1 MIINMQY
8 YRKKHIE
15 SILYLLVILA
25 SVMGLS
31 SCKQLVL
38 EDRSDC
44 PAFLFFDITNA
55 ADYDISEYAHIAAYK
70 YPDGDLLAGDTTTVR
85 AVQDDE
91 FYLQVKR
98 SDSVRGYGVLRFIG
112 AHNQGSQWIV
122 DPGEEFPPIWRFDY
136 KTTAASESYYI
147 DVEAVKDHSVIDVR
161 FLDAD
166 MYEGSGGEFPY
177 YIVIC
182 SNTCGI
188 DGMDG
193 SPIKGPFLF
202 QPDEYGCG
210 RFRFTVPRQFDRSL
224 HMEVW
229 GREGFSDE
237 GFMVTDLN
245 LWNLLQG
252 TGGFSWEA
260 KNLADAEIEIS
271 LAENKYIVTVAEW
284 AGETHSSYEN

>member
-1 MIINMQY
+1 MRY
-8 YRKKHIE
+8 YSKRLIHG
-15 SILYLLVILA
+15 ILYLLLA
-25 SVMGLS
+25 LTSVSVLF
-31 SCKQLVL
+31 SCRSLVL
-38 EDRSDC
+38 EDRSEC

-55 ADYDISEYAHIAAYK
+55 EVFDISEYAHITAYK
-70 YPDGDLLAGDTTTVR
+70 YPDGNLLAGDTTTVR

-122 DPGEEFPPIWRFDY
+122 NPGEEFPPIWRFDY

-177 YIVIC
+177 YIVIR

-193 SPIKGPFLF
+193 SPVKGPFLF
-202 QPDEYGCG
+202 EPVEYACG

-224 HMEVW
+224 HMEIW
-229 GREGFSDE
+229 GRDGFREEGNL
-237 GFMVTDLN
+237 VADLA
-245 LWNLLQG
+245 LWYILRDTND
-252 TGGFSWEA
+252 FSWEA

>member
-1 MIINMQY
+1 MRY
-8 YRKKHIE
+8 YSKRLIHG
-15 SILYLLVILA
+15 ILYLLLA
-25 SVMGLS
+25 LTSVSVLF
-31 SCKQLVL
+31 SCRSLVL
-38 EDRSDC
+38 EDRSEC

-55 ADYDISEYAHIAAYK
+55 EVFDISEYAHITAYK
-70 YPDGDLLAGDTTTVR
+70 YPDGNLLAGDTTTVR

-98 SDSVRGYGVLRFIG
+98 SDSVRGYGLLRFIG

-122 DPGEEFPPIWRFDY
+122 NPGEEFPPIWRFDY

-177 YIVIC
+177 YIVIR

-193 SPIKGPFLF
+193 SPVKGPFLF
-202 QPDEYGCG
+202 EPVEYACG

-224 HMEVW
+224 HMEIW
-229 GREGFSDE
+229 GRDGFREEGNL
-237 GFMVTDLN
+237 VADLA
-245 LWNLLQG
+245 LWYILRDTND
-252 TGGFSWEA
+252 FSWEA